1 MSVLVVGRIS
11 VNLDEPVAL
20 AAYLSATGPLL
31 REAGAKIIHNFSLD
45 DALVGEKDSA
55 ESIIVVEY
63 PSRAAVDMVFESDAY
78 KNIIPTRDRAFI
90 TYETSIATYAT

>member
-31 REAGAKIIHNFSLD
+31 REAGARIIHNFKLNGTL
-45 DALVGEKDSA
+45 AGENQSV

-63 PSRAAVDMVFESDAY
+63 PSRAAVDVVFESDVY
-78 KNIIPTRDRAFI
+78 KNIIPTRDRAFV
-90 TYETSIATYAT
+90 TYETSIAIDTT